1 MRRSR
6 VVAVAAV
13 SAVLLAV
20 AYVALP
26 PTGSDLAA
34 QVARADFFAAHG
46 LAPVDLRWYGGVQQF
61 GYSLVSQPVM
71 ALLGVRVTGAL
82 ALVAAAT
89 AFAAL
94 LVRTGVPRP
103 LLGSLV
109 GVLTIAANLVSGRVT
124 YGLGVAFGLG
134 ALLALTLGPT
144 APTGGARGGPT
155 DSGPEGPTGTGPGG
169 PTGAGPDRRGRRR
182 RLVRL
187 GLVAAGALLASATS
201 PVAGLFVGLAGA
213 ALLLTRRYADGLV
226 LGVAAAL
233 PLGLT
238 ALLFGDG
245 GWMNISRTDT
255 VRAVLTSLLVA
266 ALVGY
271 RPVRAGALL
280 SAAGVLAAALVHTP
294 VGLNATRLAVMFAL
308 PLLAA
313 AARPPARLTRW
324 LGRGGAS
331 PADGPGAAGRTG
343 VGPAGASGT
352 RAWGVA
358 LAGLLAVVCWWQPPV
373 SPADLRS
380 VEDPTSRAAY
390 FAPLRAF
397 LDGQRLTGRVEVPP
411 TRNYWEAAR
420 LGEVPLARGWL
431 RQADIDRNPLFF
443 TTVPGAAGT
452 GVPLTAA
459 SYRDWLT
466 DNAVQFVAVP
476 DAPLSWVGR
485 AEAELVAGG
494 LPYLTPVWSGP
505 HWRVWA
511 VTDPSPIV
519 EAPAELVAHDGA
531 SVTFRAP
538 GAGTVPV
545 RVRHSRWLTAS
556 GGATVAADGGWTAVT
571 VPRAGQYRLGS

>member
-6 VVAVAAV
+6 VVAVAAA
-13 SAVLLAV
+13 SAVLAGV
-20 AYVALP
+20 AYLALP

-71 ALLGVRVTGAL
+71 ALLGVRVTGVL

-109 GVLTIAANLVSGRVT
+109 GVATIAGNLVSGRVT

-134 ALLALTLGPT
+134 ALLALTLPRVP
-144 APTGGARGGPT
+144 AARAG
-155 DSGPEGPTGTGPGG
+155 S
-169 PTGAGPDRRGRRR
+169 GPDRPARRR
-182 RLVRL
+182 QLARL
-187 GLVAAGALLASATS
+187 GLAAGGALLASATS

-213 ALLLTRRYADGLV
+213 ALLLTRRYADGLA

-233 PLGLT
+233 PLGVT

-255 VRAVLTSLLVA
+255 LRAALTSLLVA
-266 ALVGY
+266 ALVAY
-271 RPVRAGALL
+271 RPVRVGALL
-280 SAAGVLAAALVHTP
+280 SAVGVLAAALVHTP

-313 AARPPARLTRW
+313 AARPPARLTAW
-324 LGRGGAS
+324 LARGGHRPG
-331 PADGPGAAGRTG
+331 PARTG
-343 VGPAGASGT
+343 RLAGGGRAGARGPARFRG
-352 RAWGVA
+352 GVA
-358 LAGLLAVVCWWQPPV
+358 LAALLAAGCWWQPPV
-373 SPADLRS
+373 PPADLRS
-380 VEDPTSRAAY
+380 ADDPTARAAY
-390 FAPLRAF
+390 FAPLREF
-397 LDGQRLTGRVEVPP
+397 LDAQRLTGRVEIPP
-411 TRNYWEAAR
+411 TRNYWEAAS

-431 RQADIDRNPLFF
+431 RQADIERNPLFF
-443 TTVPGAAGT
+443 TTVPGSAGT

-459 SYRDWLT
+459 SYRDWLET
-466 DNAVQFVAVP
+466 NAVQFVAVP

-485 AEAELVAGG
+485 AEAALVTGG
-494 LPYLTPVWSGP
+494 LPYLTPVWAGP
-505 HWRVWA
+505 NWRVWA
-511 VTDPSPIV
+511 VADPTPIV
-519 EAPAELVAHDGA
+519 GEPGEIVAQDGA
-531 SVTFRAP
+531 SLTFRTP
-538 GAGTVPV
+538 SAGTVPV

-556 GGATVAADGGWTAVT
+556 GGATVAADGDGTAVT
-571 VPRAGQYRLGS
+571 VPRAGTYRLGS

>member
-6 VVAVAAV
+6 VVAVAAA
-13 SAVLLAV
+13 SAVLLGV
-20 AYVALP
+20 TCLALP

-109 GVLTIAANLVSGRVT
+109 GVVTIAGNLVSGRVT

-134 ALLALTLGPT
+134 ALLALTLPRGPA
-144 APTGGARGGPT
+144 AP
-155 DSGPEGPTGTGPGG
+155 
-169 PTGAGPDRRGRRR
+169 AGSAPDRRARRR
-182 RLVRL
+182 RLARL
-187 GLVAAGALLASATS
+187 GLAVAGALLASATS

-213 ALLLTRRYADGLV
+213 ALLLTRRYADGLA

-233 PLGLT
+233 PLGAT

-255 VRAVLTSLLVA
+255 LRAVLTSLLVA
-266 ALVGY
+266 ALVAY
-271 RPVRAGALL
+271 RPVRVGALL
-280 SAAGVLAAALVHTP
+280 SAAGVLAAALAHTP

-324 LGRGGAS
+324 WARRGRGGAQRR
-331 PADGPGAAGRTG
+331 GTVRGR
-343 VGPAGASGT
+343 
-352 RAWGVA
+352 VA
-358 LAGLLAVVCWWQPPV
+358 LAALLAAVCWWQPPAP
-373 SPADLRS
+373 PADLRS
-380 VEDPTSRAAY
+380 VDDPTGRAAY
-390 FAPLRAF
+390 FAPLREF

-452 GVPLTAA
+452 GVELTAA
-459 SYRDWLT
+459 SYRDWLAE
-466 DNAVQFVAVP
+466 NAVQFVAVP

-485 AEAELVAGG
+485 AEAELVTGG

-511 VTDPSPIV
+511 VAEPTPIV
-519 EAPAELVAHDGA
+519 GAPADLVARDGA

-538 GAGTVPV
+538 AAGTVPV

-556 GGATVAADGGWTAVT
+556 GGATVAADGDWTAVT
-571 VPRAGQYRLGS
+571 VPRAGTYRLGS

>member
-13 SAVLLAV
+13 SAVLLGV
-20 AYVALP
+20 VLVALP

-34 QVARADFFAAHG
+34 QVARADFFTAHG

-61 GYSLVSQPVM
+61 GYSLLSQPVM

-82 ALVAAAT
+82 ALVAATT
-89 AFAAL
+89 ALAAL

-109 GVLTIAANLVSGRVT
+109 GVLTIAGNLVSGRVT

-134 ALLALTLGPT
+134 ALLALTLPRGP
-144 APTGGARGGPT
+144 ADAEADAGPERGARFG
-155 DSGPEGPTGTGPGG
+155 
-169 PTGAGPDRRGRRR
+169 
-182 RLVRL
+182 RL
-187 GLVAAGALLASATS
+187 GLAAAGALLASATS

-271 RPVRAGALL
+271 RPVRVGALL

-313 AARPPARLTRW
+313 AARPPARTTAW
-324 LGRGGAS
+324 LARFAASSAPRPVGG
-331 PADGPGAAGRTG
+331 GRTG
-343 VGPAGASGT
+343 VGGGT
-352 RAWGVA
+352 RVRGGVA
-358 LAGLLAVVCWWQPPV
+358 LAALLAAVCWWQPPV
-373 SPADLRS
+373 PPADLRS
-380 VEDPTSRAAY
+380 VDDPTSRAAY

-476 DAPLSWVGR
+476 GAPLSWVGR

-511 VTDPSPIV
+511 VTDPAPIV
-519 EAPAELVAHDGA
+519 GAPAELVAHDGA

-538 GAGTVPV
+538 AAGTVPV

-556 GGATVAADGGWTAVT
+556 GGATVAAAGDWTAVT

>member
-6 VVAVAAV
+6 VVAVTAA
-13 SAVLLAV
+13 SAVLLGV
-20 AYVALP
+20 LCLALP

-34 QVARADFFAAHG
+34 QVARSDFFAAHG
-46 LAPVDLRWYGGVQQF
+46 FAPVDLRWYGGVQQF
-61 GYSLVSQPVM
+61 GYSLLSQPVM

-103 LLGSLV
+103 LLGSLL
-109 GVLTIAANLVSGRVT
+109 GVLTIAGNLVSGRVT

-134 ALLALTLGPT
+134 ALLALTL
-144 APTGGARGGPT
+144 
-155 DSGPEGPTGTGPGG
+155 PGG
-169 PTGAGPDRRGRRR
+169 PAGPGPDGRARRR
-182 RLVRL
+182 RLGRL
-187 GLVAAGALLASATS
+187 GLAAAGALLASATS

-233 PLGLT
+233 PLTLT

-271 RPVRAGALL
+271 RPVRVGALL

-324 LGRGGAS
+324 LAGARGG
-331 PADGPGAAGRTG
+331 
-343 VGPAGASGT
+343 VG
-352 RAWGVA
+352 
-358 LAGLLAVVCWWQPPV
+358 LAGLLVAVCWWQPPV
-373 SPADLRS
+373 PPADLRS
-380 VEDPTSRAAY
+380 VDDPTSRAAY

-397 LDGQRLTGRVEVPP
+397 LDGQRLTGRVEIPP

-452 GVPLTAA
+452 GVALTAA
-459 SYRDWLT
+459 SYRDWLA

-485 AEAELVAGG
+485 AEAELVTGG
-494 LPYLTPVWSGP
+494 LAYLTPVWSGP

-511 VTDPSPIV
+511 VADPTPIV
-519 EAPAELVAHDGA
+519 GAPAELVTGDGA
-531 SVTFRAP
+531 AVTFRAP
-538 GAGTVPV
+538 AAGTVPV
-545 RVRHSRWLTAS
+545 RVRHSRWLTVS
-556 GGATVAADGGWTAVT
+556 GGATIAADGDWTAVT
-571 VPRAGQYRLGS
+571 VPRPGQYRLGS

>member
-6 VVAVAAV
+6 VVAVAAA
-13 SAVLLAV
+13 SAVLV
-20 AYVALP
+20 GVVYVALP

-46 LAPVDLRWYGGVQQF
+46 FAPVDLRWYGGVQQF

-109 GVLTIAANLVSGRVT
+109 GVLTIAGNLVSGRVT

-134 ALLALTLGPT
+134 ALLALTLP
-144 APTGGARGGPT
+144 AGPT
-155 DSGPEGPTGTGPGG
+155 DAGPEAP
-169 PTGAGPDRRGRRR
+169 AGRARRR
-182 RLVRL
+182 QFVRL
-187 GLVAAGALLASATS
+187 GLAAAGALLASATS

-213 ALLLTRRYADGLV
+213 ALLSTRRYADGLV

-238 ALLFGDG
+238 TLLFGDG

-271 RPVRAGALL
+271 RPVRVGALL

-313 AARPPARLTRW
+313 AARPPARLAGW
-324 LGRGGAS
+324 LARRGRPGPSSAVRPAETARAGVGGGA
-331 PADGPGAAGRTG
+331 
-343 VGPAGASGT
+343 
-352 RAWGVA
+352 RARGGVA
-358 LAGLLAVVCWWQPPV
+358 LAALLAAVCWWQPPV

-380 VEDPTSRAAY
+380 VDDPTSRAAY

-411 TRNYWEAAR
+411 TRNYWEAAS
-420 LGEVPLARGWL
+420 LSEVPLARGWL

-459 SYRDWLT
+459 SYRSWLD

-494 LPYLTPVWSGP
+494 LPYLTPAWSGP

-511 VTDPSPIV
+511 VDDPTPIV
-519 EAPAELVAHDGA
+519 GAPAELVAYDGA
-531 SVTFRAP
+531 SVTFRAAA
-538 GAGTVPV
+538 AGTVPV
-545 RVRHSRWLTAS
+545 RIRHSRWLTAS
-556 GGATVAADGGWTAVT
+556 GGATVAADGEWTAVT

>member
-13 SAVLLAV
+13 SAVLLGV
-20 AYVALP
+20 AHVVLP

-61 GYSLVSQPVM
+61 GYSLLSQPVM

-109 GVLTIAANLVSGRVT
+109 GVVTIAGNLVSGRVT

-134 ALLALTLGPT
+134 ALLALTLGPA
-144 APTGGARGGPT
+144 APTDARPAGP
-155 DSGPEGPTGTGPGG
+155 GPGG
-169 PTGAGPDRRGRRR
+169 QAGRR

-187 GLVAAGALLASATS
+187 GLAAAGALLASATS
-201 PVAGLFVGLAGA
+201 PVAGLFVGLVGA

-238 ALLFGDG
+238 ALFFGDG

-271 RPVRAGALL
+271 RPVRVGALL

-313 AARPPARLTRW
+313 AARPPARPAAW
-324 LGRGGAS
+324 LARTAPSSAARPVGGAR
-331 PADGPGAAGRTG
+331 AG
-343 VGPAGASGT
+343 VGDGT
-352 RAWGVA
+352 RVRGVVA
-358 LAGLLAVVCWWQPPV
+358 LAALLATVCWWQPPV
-373 SPADLRS
+373 PPADLRS
-380 VEDPTSRAAY
+380 VNDPTSRAAY

-511 VTDPSPIV
+511 VTDPAPIV
-519 EAPAELVAHDGA
+519 GAPAELVAHDGA
-531 SVTFRAP
+531 SVTFRTP
-538 GAGTVPV
+538 DAGTVPV

-556 GGATVAADGGWTAVT
+556 GGATVAAAGDWTVVT

>member
-6 VVAVAAV
+6 VVAVAAA
-13 SAVLLAV
+13 SAVLLGV

-34 QVARADFFAAHG
+34 QVARADFSAAHG

-61 GYSLVSQPVM
+61 GYSLLSQPVM

-109 GVLTIAANLVSGRVT
+109 GVLTIAGNLVSGRVT
-124 YGLGVAFGLG
+124 YGLGVALGLG
-134 ALLALTLGPT
+134 ALLALTLPRVP
-144 APTGGARGGPT
+144 A
-155 DSGPEGPTGTGPGG
+155 
-169 PTGAGPDRRGRRR
+169 GAGAGTERRARRR
-182 RLVRL
+182 RLGRL
-187 GLVAAGALLASATS
+187 GLAAAGALLASATS

-280 SAAGVLAAALVHTP
+280 SASGVLAAALVHTP

-313 AARPPARLTRW
+313 AARPPARLTAW
-324 LGRGGAS
+324 LARFGRTAAS
-331 PADGPGAAGRTG
+331 SAARPVEAARTG
-343 VGPAGASGT
+343 VGGGT
-352 RAWGVA
+352 RVRGGVA
-358 LAGLLAVVCWWQPPV
+358 LAALLAAVCWWQPPV
-373 SPADLRS
+373 PPADLRS
-380 VEDPTSRAAY
+380 VDDPTSRAAY

-397 LDGQRLTGRVEVPP
+397 LGGQRLSGRVEVPP

-443 TTVPGAAGT
+443 TTVPGAVGT

-459 SYRDWLT
+459 NYRDWLD

-511 VTDPSPIV
+511 VADPAPIV
-519 EAPAELVAHDGA
+519 GAPAELVAHDGA
-531 SVTFRAP
+531 SVTFRTPA
-538 GAGTVPV
+538 AGTVPV

-556 GGATVAADGGWTAVT
+556 GGATVAAAGDWTAVT